1 MKIEK
6 KVSTSTDMFGNLDI
20 GDLFESHGLLYMKLN
35 YAGQKGNACRVGVHA
50 LERDTFGGETR
61 VHPVTTLTYSLD

>member
-20 GDLFESHGLLYMKLN
+20 GDLFESHGLLYMK
-35 YAGQKGNACRVGVHA
+35 
-50 LERDTFGGETR
+50 FGGETK